1 MRYVAVISFILSFRL
16 ELISVLE
23 ISSSKMASIKSLS
36 TKYKKACLSGTD
48 EVTEQ
53 PETSEAG
60 DPGEEDAE
68 EDEDEENEKAVAS
81 KT

>member
-1 MRYVAVISFILSFRL
+1 
-16 ELISVLE
+16 
-23 ISSSKMASIKSLS
+23 MASIKSLS
-36 TKYKKACLSGTD
+36 TKYKKACLSGAD